1 MSNCEKRRT
10 TGRRCQVVE
19 CSHGTIHLTIGNTT
33 ISMKADEYRSVV
45 ATLNLAENRLESKDE
60 EMTISH
66 NLLQ

>member
-1 MSNCEKRRT
+1 
-10 TGRRCQVVE
+10 
-19 CSHGTIHLTIGNTT
+19 
-33 ISMKADEYRSVV
+33 MKADEYRSVV